1 MLNHVLGKAREQE
14 IFSRE
19 DTPTEQRVL
28 ASFLYHAGLSFR
40 RIEPFADVCHV
51 AVHDW
56 YHRLEHLFE
65 PDRDR
70 RQAAAVDETKLEIED
85 EEVYVWAAVDVDTF
99 EVLHVDVSPGRLSLD
114 ALLFLK
120 EALKYCRGQPVVLA
134 DRGDWY
140 DWPLDLL
147 ECEPKRETWGDRSL
161 IEAWFGVLKFRTMLF
176 RHRFPHDSTRA
187 STRSWLSA
195 FAAPHNTML
204 QS

>member
-1 MLNHVLGKAREQE
+1 
-14 IFSRE
+14 
-19 DTPTEQRVL
+19 
-28 ASFLYHAGLSFR
+28 LSFR
-40 RIEPFADVCHV
+40 RIEPFVEVCHV

-70 RQAAAVDETKLEIED
+70 RQAVAVDETKLDIED

-99 EVLHVDVSPGRLSLD
+99 EVLHVDVSPGRSGLD
-114 ALLFLK
+114 ALLFLQ
-120 EALKYCRGQPVVLA
+120 RGIDVLPRSANQLA

-161 IEAWFGVLKFRTMLF
+161 IEAWFGLLKYRTMLF
-176 RHRFPHDSTRA
+176 WHRFPHSTGQPN
-187 STRSWLSA
+187 SIYTHDFSK
-195 FAAPHNTML
+195 NL
-204 QS
+204 Q